1 MAVPSCAAMD
11 TAIKDVTLRRKEYL
25 LPNVKF
31 NNVGS
36 SKENSISSIIGVTL
50 P

>member
-25 LPNVKF
+25 LPNVRLLA
-31 NNVGS
+31 NVNMPMT
-36 SKENSISSIIGVTL
+36 ER
-50 P
+50 